1 MGLDMYLYAKR
12 YRSTLRKEDIEYPEE
27 LKDFEV
33 GYRSVYEEYKIGY
46 WRKFNAL
53 HNFIVEKCA
62 DGVDDCR
69 ETYIPEEIIKEIVK
83 NCEEILENNSKEKAE
98 ELMPTKS
105 GFFFG
110 SLDYDEYY
118 FQDLEYTYNL
128 FKKILDDG
136 LTGEYDIMYNAS
148 W

>member
-12 YRSTLRKEDIEYPEE
+12 YRGLRDEEIEYPQE
-27 LKDFEV
+27 LEDFKV
-33 GYRSVYEEYKIGY
+33 NYKSVYEEFKIGY

-53 HNFIVEKCA
+53 HSWIVEKCA

-69 ETYIPEEIIKEIVK
+69 EIYIPEEIIKEIVK
-83 NCEEILENNSKEKAE
+83 NCEEILENNSKGKAE

-136 LTGEYDIMYNAS
+136 LTGEYDIIYNAS